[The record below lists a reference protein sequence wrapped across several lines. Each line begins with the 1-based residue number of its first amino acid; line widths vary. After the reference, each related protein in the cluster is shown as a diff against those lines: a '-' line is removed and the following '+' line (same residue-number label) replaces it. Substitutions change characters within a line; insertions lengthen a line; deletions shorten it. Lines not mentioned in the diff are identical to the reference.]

1 MIKLFALPCVVALLL
16 FSGLA
21 HAEYPEKPIRMVV
34 PYAPG
39 GNIDATARTVSDAL
53 SEALG
58 KPVIVENRPGAGG
71 MVGTEYVT
79 KAPAD
84 GYMWL
89 MGSTGTL
96 ATNKALRPKLTF
108 DPIKDLAAVS
118 TIARVPLVLI
128 VNPSKVPVKNLA
140 EFLAYAKAN
149 PGKLTMASSGTGTSN
164 HLSGELFQTMSGTKF
179 LHVPYKG
186 SSQALTDLMGGQ
198 VDFMFDQTS
207 SSLPFIKAGKLRPFA
222 VTTSTRSA
230 VLPDLPTLAESGIP
244 GFESSTTAG
253 ILVPAATP
261 RPIIDKI
268 NAAIVKVLSL
278 PATQKNFMSLGA
290 EVLPGTPADFDKL
303 LAQEVKKWTKV
314 VQDAHIEIE

>member
-1 MIKLFALPCVVALLL
+1 MIKFFAFPCVAALLF
-16 FSGLA
+16 FSAFA
-21 HAEYPEKPIRMVV
+21 HAEYPEKPIRLVV

-53 SEALG
+53 SEVLG
-58 KPVIVENRPGAGG
+58 KPIIVENRPGAGG

-128 VNPSKVPVKNLA
+128 VNPKVPVKNLA

-149 PGKLTMASSGTGTSN
+149 PGKLSMGSSGTGTSN

-198 VDFMFDQTS
+198 VDIMFDQTS
-207 SSLPFIKAGKLRPFA
+207 SSLPFIKAGKLRPIG

-253 ILVPAATP
+253 ILVPAGTP
-261 RPIIDKI
+261 KPIIDKI
-268 NAAIVKVLSL
+268 NAAVVKVLGM
-278 PATQKNFMSLGA
+278 PTTQKNFMSLGA

-303 LAQEVKKWTKV
+303 LAKEVKKWTKV
-314 VQDAHIEIE
+314 VQDGHIEIQ